1 MSSAVEMKPEKEKTS
16 LNIIKKWFLNSPTHG
31 IRRISIATSIFE
43 RVFWSLTFV
52 VFTTLMCIFIYTVI
66 VKYIAQPTKINLSV
80 RQHRDT
86 KNFPAITF
94 CNLNPLRSEKFIDDD
109 LHEQRTPPNS
119 NQFYTDEDYKNRF
132 IQYMGRL
139 VAKNLENKQSTT
151 IPSGYKLD
159 DLLVQCTF
167 NGRTCHRNLT
177 SFFHPNYGNCYTFN
191 NDYHVEAIQR
201 NDTYDFWSIDDEN
214 TVESY
219 KLFLELYLHQ
229 NEYIQYLDDRA
240 AFRIFIHRKDDIPI
254 LSQNSFFLAPTT
266 FTKLIFSQRIIS
278 FSQHCR
284 NDLTPGMKQIFSSH
298 DVRYSQALC
307 FKLCEL
313 RYIRKVCQCT
323 DQSLMVYFQFFS
335 QNNTKTPTSSIPCS
349 TNEECLE
356 NRATFNSRQ
365 HCPDCLPECEII
377 QYKVQSSFAAYPNTR
392 SIEKVLQ
399 RVDKHFK
406 AMGQS
411 LVQSNTSACSNNR
424 KVSLLDNIV
433 AVEISAS
440 PVATEILAESPMY
453 TWVDVISSIGGQT
466 GLWIGVSLISFV
478 EIAELLFLLLCHCME
493 KIYQSISIRWKH
505 FCQRYISEKISSRF

>member
-119 NQFYTDEDYKNRF
+119 NQFYTDDDYKNRF

-177 SFFHPNYGNCYTFN
+177 SFFHPNYGNS
-191 NDYHVEAIQR
+191 IQR

-424 KVSLLDNIV
+424 KVALLDNIV